1 MLTTDTDIT
10 ALSEAIFKVV
20 SERTAAEAVYSK
32 WLTVTEAMLYAQVK
46 SRKTILSWINEGYIY
61 AFRRTGSWVIDRYS
75 IDNWYNKDRF

>member
-10 ALSEAIFKVV
+10 ALSEAIFKAV
-20 SERTAAEAVYSK
+20 SDCTAAEPVYSK

-61 AFRRTGSWVIDRYS
+61 AFRRTGSWVIDRES